1 MTNTRSLRLAIILA
15 TATLIL
21 AQVGVTA
28 LLIERGRDAQVAAS
42 REAVE
47 RVSHGVEASI
57 NRAFVQVDAMLAAL
71 PAVLAPYTRQNGFDP
86 PVINRILQEMNHQS
100 FTYRDVLLLGLDGT
114 PVVAALPVSR
124 RRSLPLSLQS
134 DFAEVATRG
143 GSVSIGGPVKNP
155 NTGEWSL
162 FFARNVTIQ
171 GIGPMIAVAEVPVP
185 LVQTLLGVG
194 GARPGLRVTLERSD
208 GKLMASLPHDESRI
222 GNRLATEAARYAP
235 PDRAIGIHPSRFDGQ
250 QAFALA
256 LPTLYPALAIVTTL
270 DVEQA
275 LGGWYRDRS
284 RAFVASGA
292 IALLMVATAAALM
305 MALRAR
311 ERAESE
317 RARARRT
324 LENALES
331 MSDGFVMFDPEDR
344 LIACNSRYKDFYRV
358 SAPLIVPGAR
368 FEDIMREGARRGQYP
383 QAGPDIEAFVRISKE
398 FHHGDQAPME
408 RLLPDGRW
416 VLITER
422 RMPDGGTVGIRTDIT
437 ALKRAMTDLA
447 AARDAAAAAGEAKT
461 DFLARMSHELRTPLN
476 GILGYAQ
483 VLLDD
488 PRLEQDQRD
497 QVRVLHGAGRHLLE
511 LVNGLLDLSKIEA
524 GRMELDPRP
533 LALRELLEGCVA
545 LLRTEVA
552 RKSIA
557 FRMEVDP
564 GLPAAVQADPTRL
577 RQMLLNLLSN
587 AVKFTPSGGR
597 VTLAARPLPDG
608 RLRFEVQDT
617 GPGIAA
623 DQRHLLFRD
632 FVQLAT
638 LGAAGA
644 HGTGLGL
651 AISARLAAMMG
662 GHIGCDS
669 MPGHGSVFWVE
680 LPLQAA
686 ELPSGERRRAEAPP
700 RPERSLRI
708 LVVDDIAANRDVA
721 RALLRADGHVTE
733 VADDGTAAV
742 ARVAQGGIDVVLM
755 DLQMPDMDGMEATRR
770 IRALPPPRNRIPVLA
785 VTASALPEQVE
796 ACREAGMDG
805 HLAKPIDRRALAAAL
820 ARLEL
825 APPEPEPPAAAPVL
839 LDGEMLETLARE
851 LGPATEEIMA
861 EFDKELAALIEGLS
875 DPALAAAAEAPR
887 LRQLA
892 HRAVG
897 AARNLGAPLLARDA
911 LALERAAQAGNPA
924 PELRIAVAGIVAA
937 TRDAV
942 AQRRAPVTARI

>member
-1 MTNTRSLRLAIILA
+1 MSHTRSLRVAIILA
-15 TATLIL
+15 ATALIL
-21 AQVGVTA
+21 AQAVVTG
-28 LLIERGRDAQVAAS
+28 LLVNRAHDAQVAAA
-42 REAVE
+42 RETVE
-47 RVSHGVEASI
+47 RVAHGVEASI
-57 NRAFVQVDAMLAAL
+57 NRSFVQVDAMLAAL
-71 PAVLAPYTRQNGFDP
+71 PAVLAPYTRQSGFDP
-86 PVINRILQEMNHQS
+86 AVINRMLQEMNHQS
-100 FTYRDVLLLGLDGT
+100 FTYRDVLLLRLDGT

-124 RRSLPLSLQS
+124 RRRLPLSLQS

-162 FFARNVTIQ
+162 FFARNVTIA
-171 GIGPMIAVAEVPVP
+171 GTGPMIAVAEVPVP
-185 LVQTLLGVG
+185 LVQTLLSVG
-194 GARPGLRVTLERSD
+194 GVRSGLRVTLERSD
-208 GKLMASLPHDESRI
+208 GKLMASLPHDELRI
-222 GNRLATEAARYAP
+222 GTQMQPEAARFAP
-235 PDRAIGIHPSRFDGQ
+235 PDRAIGIQPSRFDGRE
-250 QAFALA
+250 AFALA

-270 DVEQA
+270 DVEAA
-275 LGGWYRDRS
+275 LGGWYQDRQ
-284 RAFVASGA
+284 RAYIASGA
-292 IALLMVATAAALM
+292 IALLMAAIAAALM
-305 MALRAR
+305 IVLRVR
-311 ERAESE
+311 ERAEDE
-317 RARARRT
+317 RAEARQT

-331 MSDGFVMFDPEDR
+331 MSDGFVMFDPDDR
-344 LIACNSRYKDFYRV
+344 LIACNSRYKDFYRI
-358 SAPLIVPGAR
+358 SAPFIVPGAL
-368 FEDIMREGARRGQYP
+368 FDDIMREGARRGQYP
-383 QAGPDIEAFVRISKE
+383 QAGPDIESFVRISKE

-422 RMPDGGTVGIRTDIT
+422 RTPDGGTVGIRTDIT
-437 ALKRAMTDLA
+437 PLKRAMVELA

-476 GILGYAQ
+476 GILGFAQ

-497 QVRVLHGAGRHLLE
+497 QIRILHSAGRHLLE

-533 LALRELLEGCVA
+533 VALRDLLEGCVA

-557 FRMEVDP
+557 FRMDLDP
-564 GLPAAVQADPTRL
+564 SLPAAVQADPTRL
-577 RQMLLNLLSN
+577 RQMLLNLLAN

-597 VTLAARPLPDG
+597 VTLAASRLPDG
-608 RLRFEVQDT
+608 RLRFEVHDT
-617 GPGIAA
+617 GPGIAE

-638 LGAAGA
+638 LGATGA

-669 MPGHGSVFWVE
+669 IEGDGSIFWVE
-680 LPLQAA
+680 LPLAPA
-686 ELPSGERRRAEAPP
+686 ELPKGERRTDTAT

-742 ARVAQGGIDVVLM
+742 ERVARGGVDVVLM

-770 IRALPPPRNRIPVLA
+770 IRALPPPHNRIPVLA

-796 ACREAGMDG
+796 ACRAAGMDG
-805 HLAKPIDRRALAAAL
+805 HLPKPIDRRALAAAL
-820 ARLEL
+820 ARLNL
-825 APPEPEPPAAAPVL
+825 APAEQASAPETPPL
-839 LDGEMLETLARE
+839 LDGETLPALTNE
-851 LGPATEEIMA
+851 LGPATADIMA
-861 EFDKELAALIEGLS
+861 EFGKELATLCEALS
-875 DPALAAAAEAPR
+875 DPALDGAAETPR

-892 HRAVG
+892 HRAFG

-911 LALERAAQAGNPA
+911 LALERAAQAGHPA
-924 PELRIAVAGIVAA
+924 PELRTAVVGILAA
-937 TRDAV
+937 TQEAV
-942 AQRRAPVTARI
+942 SVRRALDAARP

>member
-1 MTNTRSLRLAIILA
+1 MSHARGLRIAVIIAA
-15 TATLIL
+15 TALIL
-21 AQVGVTA
+21 AQAIATA
-28 LLIERGRDAQVAAS
+28 LLVNRAHDAQVAAA
-42 REAVE
+42 RDTVE
-47 RVSHGVEASI
+47 RVAHGVEASI

-71 PAVLAPYTRQNGFDP
+71 PAVLAPYIRQNGFDP
-86 PVINRILQEMNHQS
+86 AVVNRLLQEMNHQS
-100 FTYRDVLLLGLDGT
+100 FTYRDVLLLRLDGT

-124 RRSLPLSLQS
+124 RRRLPLSLQS

-162 FFARNVTIQ
+162 FFARNVTIA
-171 GIGPMIAVAEVPVP
+171 GAGPMIAVAEVPVP
-185 LVQTLLGVG
+185 LVQTLLSVG
-194 GARPGLRVTLERSD
+194 GARSGLRVTLERSD
-208 GKLMASLPHDESRI
+208 GKLMASLPHDELRI
-222 GNRLATEAARYAP
+222 GTQMQPEAARFAP
-235 PDRAIGIHPSRFDGQ
+235 PDRAIGIHPSRFDGRQ
-250 QAFALA
+250 SFALA

-270 DVEQA
+270 DVDAA
-275 LGGWYRDRS
+275 LGGWYQDRQ
-284 RAFVASGA
+284 RAYIASGA
-292 IALLMVATAAALM
+292 IALLMMAIAAALIIV
-305 MALRAR
+305 LRVR
-311 ERAESE
+311 ERAEGE
-317 RARARRT
+317 RARARQT

-331 MSDGFVMFDPEDR
+331 MSDGFVMFDPDDR
-344 LIACNSRYKDFYRV
+344 MIACNSRYKDFYRI
-358 SAPLIVPGAR
+358 SAPFILPGAL
-368 FEDIMREGARRGQYP
+368 FDDIMREGARRGQYP
-383 QAGPDIEAFVRISKE
+383 QAGPDIDSFVRISKE

-422 RMPDGGTVGIRTDIT
+422 RTPDGGTVGIRTDIT
-437 ALKRAMTDLA
+437 PLKRAMAELA

-476 GILGYAQ
+476 GILGFAQ

-497 QVRVLHGAGRHLLE
+497 HVRVLHGAGRHLLE

-533 LALRELLEGCVA
+533 VALHDLLESCVA

-552 RKSIA
+552 RKSIV
-557 FRMEVDP
+557 FRMELDAR
-564 GLPAAVQADPTRL
+564 LPRAVLADPTRL

-587 AVKFTPSGGR
+587 AVKFTPGGGH
-597 VTLAARPLPDG
+597 VTLTARGLPDG
-608 RLRFEVQDT
+608 RLRIEVHDT
-617 GPGIAA
+617 GPGIAE

-638 LGAAGA
+638 LGATGA

-669 MPGHGSVFWVE
+669 IEGQGSVFWVE
-680 LPLQAA
+680 LPLVAA
-686 ELPSGERRRAEAPP
+686 ELPRGERRSDATA

-742 ARVAQGGIDVVLM
+742 ERVALGGIDVVLM
-755 DLQMPDMDGMEATRR
+755 DLQMPEMDGMEATRR
-770 IRALPPPRNRIPVLA
+770 IRALPMPFSRVPVLA
-785 VTASALPEQVE
+785 VTASALPEQVD
-796 ACREAGMDG
+796 ACRAAGMDG
-805 HLAKPIDRRALAAAL
+805 HLPKPIDRRALAAAL
-820 ARLEL
+820 ARLDL
-825 APPEPEPPAAAPVL
+825 RPLDPGPEPEMPPL
-839 LDGEMLETLARE
+839 LDHATLDALINE
-851 LGPATEEIMA
+851 LGPAAADIMA
-861 EFDKELAALIEGLS
+861 EFAKELASVRDALA
-875 DPALAAAAEAPR
+875 DPALAAAAETPR

-892 HRAVG
+892 HRALG
-897 AARNLGAPLLARDA
+897 AAHNLGAPLLARDA
-911 LALERAAQAGNPA
+911 LALEKAAKAGDPSI
-924 PELRIAVAGIVAA
+924 ELRIAVVSILAA
-937 TRDAV
+937 THEAF
-942 AQRRAPVTARI
+942 AARTPLTPARP